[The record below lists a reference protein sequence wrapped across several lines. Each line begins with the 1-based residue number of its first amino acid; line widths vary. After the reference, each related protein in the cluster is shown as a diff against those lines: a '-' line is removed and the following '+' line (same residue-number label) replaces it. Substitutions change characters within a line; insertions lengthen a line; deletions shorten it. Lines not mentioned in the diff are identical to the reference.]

1 MTDVDLKKALETEEL
16 QQLLPLV
23 VEIIPGQAAE
33 GLIDIYEPGSYEG
46 KTLRKLC
53 DRTLTKKKWTIEDQ
67 LIIEDIRRQLEGGK
81 LLCRGREIEGGA
93 LEYAVAEQTEAGE
106 RYLYIPV
113 RAIKPQE
120 GGGGR
125 GKPQGETERA
135 ADPGVRIPG
144 GREIRIPLRSSP
156 A

>member
-33 GLIDIYEPGSYEG
+33 GLIDVYEPGSYEG

-53 DRTLTKKKWTIEDQ
+53 DRTLTKKKWTIEEQ
-67 LIIEDIRRQLEGGK
+67 LIIEDIRRQLEGGT
-81 LLCRGREIEGGA
+81 LLCRGREIEGSA
-93 LEYAVAEQTEAGE
+93 LEYAVAEKTEAGE
-106 RYLYIPV
+106 KYLYVPV

-120 GGGGR
+120 GGL
-125 GKPQGETERA
+125 QQ
-135 ADPGVRIPG
+135 V
-144 GREIRIPLRSSP
+144 S
-156 A
+156 